1 MRFSLALLLLSVPAA
16 LLAGTDV
23 SFPGAAACALC
34 HSKIPPP
41 GNEQAASVAPFA
53 LWRGSMMAHSSRDPF
68 WKAKVRDEAALTPAA
83 KAVIEDKCLRCHA
96 PTQQYLARNGRGM
109 SLRDLEPE
117 GDGVAC
123 SVCHQISRLNL
134 GSPASFT
141 GGFEINRDAEIYG
154 PHKDPFRMPMQH
166 HTGLTPVESA
176 HILESSLCGTCHT
189 VITPTLASDGRVTG
203 QLLEQAP
210 YLEWLASDYP
220 KAGTGCQQ
228 CHVPALR
235 DASGALAAQYIAH
248 MPPGRWFPPT
258 RPRTPFGL
266 HFFAG
271 GNSPM
276 LNLLAGVEPENEA
289 ALHRV
294 AAKAEENLRSALGL
308 TASAVRDQGRIIL
321 TVDVRNRTGHK
332 LPTGFPSRRVWLH
345 VEALTADGSPLFE
358 SGGWDRHSGAI
369 RAASGV
375 EPHRSVIARPEQAMI
390 YQAVTGDAA
399 GRPTTSL
406 LRAASY
412 LKDNRILPVGFDSAR
427 EPRVAPVGTSQDLGF
442 RPGSHRVR
450 YEITLP
456 PGASP
461 ARIRVQAL
469 YQSIDPA
476 YVPSAALGSLSPAM
490 APVPMA
496 SVEVSLTAAK

>member
-1 MRFSLALLLLSVPAA
+1 MRLPVALMLLSVPAA

-23 SFPGAAACALC
+23 SFPDAATCALC
-34 HSKIPPP
+34 HSTIPPP
-41 GNEQAASVAPFA
+41 GDDQAASVAPFA
-53 LWRGSMMAHSSRDPF
+53 LWRGSTMAYSSRDPF
-68 WKAKVRDEAALTPAA
+68 WMAKVRDEAALTPAA

-96 PTQQYLARNGRGM
+96 PTQQYLVRDRGGM
-109 SLRDLEPE
+109 SLRDLRPD

-123 SVCHQISRLNL
+123 SVCHQISRQNL

-154 PHKDPFRMPMQH
+154 PHKNPFQMPMRH

-189 VITPTLASDGRVTG
+189 VITPTLAPDGQVTG

-220 KAGTGCQQ
+220 KAGTTCQK
-228 CHVPALR
+228 CHVKVLR
-235 DASGALAAQYIAH
+235 DSSGAPAAQYIAH

-276 LNLLAGVEPENEA
+276 LNLLAGAEPENEA
-289 ALHRV
+289 LHRV
-294 AAKAEENLRSALGL
+294 AGKAEDNLNSALGL
-308 TASAVRDQGRIIL
+308 TASAVMEQGRILL
-321 TVDVRNRTGHK
+321 TVEVRNQTGHK
-332 LPTGFPSRRVWLH
+332 LPTGFPSRRIWLH
-345 VEALTADGSPLFE
+345 VEVLAADGSPLFE
-358 SGGWDRHSGAI
+358 SGGWNRRTGAI
-369 RAASGV
+369 RAGTGI
-375 EPHRSVIARPEQAMI
+375 EPHRSVISRPEQAMI

-412 LKDNRILPVGFDSAR
+412 LKDNRILPAGFDSAR
-427 EPRVAPVGTSQDLGF
+427 EPRIAPVGTSQDLGF

-450 YEITLP
+450 YELALP
-456 PGASP
+456 LRASA
-461 ARIRVQAL
+461 ARIRVESL
-469 YQSIDPA
+469 YQSVDPA
-476 YVPSAALGSLSPAM
+476 YVSSAAIGSLSSAM
-490 APVPMA
+490 APVSMA
-496 SVEVSLTAAK
+496 SVEVSLTSAK

>member
-1 MRFSLALLLLSVPAA
+1 MLLSVPAA
-16 LLAGTDV
+16 LLAGTEV
-23 SFPGAAACALC
+23 SFPDVSTCALC
-34 HSKIPPP
+34 HSKLPPP
-41 GNEQAASVAPFA
+41 GAEQAASVAPFA

-68 WKAKVRDEAALTPAA
+68 WMAKVRDEAALTPSA

-96 PTQQYLARNGRGM
+96 PTQQHLVRNEGGM
-109 SLRDLEPE
+109 SLRDLEPD

-123 SVCHQISRLNL
+123 SVCHQISRLNA

-154 PHKDPFRMPMQH
+154 PHKDPFRMPMLR
-166 HTGLTPVESA
+166 HTGLAPVESA
-176 HILESSLCGTCHT
+176 HIVESSLCGTCHT
-189 VITPTLASDGRVTG
+189 VITPTLAPDGQVTG

-220 KAGTGCQQ
+220 KAGTTCQK
-228 CHVPALR
+228 CHAPALR
-235 DASGALAAQYIAH
+235 DSSGAPAAQYIAH

-276 LNLLAGVEPENEA
+276 LNLLAGAGPENEA
-289 ALHRV
+289 ALRNV

-308 TASAVRDQGRIIL
+308 TASAVMDSGRILL
-321 TVDVRNRTGHK
+321 TVEVRNRTGHK
-332 LPTGFPSRRVWLH
+332 LPTGFPSRRIWLH
-345 VEALTADGSPLFE
+345 VEAMTADGSPLFE
-358 SGGWDRHSGAI
+358 SGGWDRRSGAI
-369 RAASGV
+369 RAGAGV
-375 EPHRSVIARPEQAMI
+375 EPHRSVISRPEQAMI

-399 GRPTTSL
+399 DRPTTSL
-406 LRAASY
+406 LRAAKHI
-412 LKDNRILPVGFDSAR
+412 KDNRILPAGFDSAR
-427 EPRVAPVGTSQDLGF
+427 EPRVAPVGTSQDPGF

-450 YEITLP
+450 YQIALP
-456 PGASP
+456 RRAGP
-461 ARIRVQAL
+461 ARIRVEAL

-476 YVPSAALGSLSPAM
+476 YVPAAASASLSPAT
-490 APVPMA
+490 APIRMA
-496 SVEVSLTAAK
+496 SAEVSLNAAK